1 MKNIF
6 SEAAALLKSGE
17 DVVLA
22 KIISDKGS
30 TPRSSGAMMVIRRNG
45 ATIGTIGGGMVDAHA
60 EKTAEDAFHQ
70 SLSIVSE
77 VDMSS
82 EDAAG
87 ADMIC
92 GGRIEFL
99 CDYVY
104 PDPQATD
111 MFERSIAAERES
123 RKHILCTEFEQG
135 GTAIKAVRRFVIQNG
150 RAVQELSESPDTLD
164 KLWELGKITTG
175 SRIVDVDGRTYCLDV
190 RESGD
195 TLFIFGAGHVGKEV
209 ATLAMNVGFR
219 VVVCDDRQSFANETR
234 FPEPCEII
242 VVDSFDDCL
251 KKLTISESSYIIIVT
266 RGHMHDKTVLE
277 QALSTSAG
285 YIGMIGSKRKREIIY
300 NSLLSQGFS
309 NQDLKR
315 VDSPIGLP
323 IDTDTPE
330 EIAVSIVGQLVHL
343 RSKKRTWRQ
352 HPSQQ

>member
-1 MKNIF
+1 MKDIY
-6 SEAAALLKSGE
+6 SEAAAALKSGE

-30 TPRSSGAMMVIRRNG
+30 TPRSSGAMMVIKRNG
-45 ATIGTIGGGMVDAHA
+45 VTVGTIGGGLVDAHA
-60 EKTAEDAFHQ
+60 QKTAEAAFHQ
-70 SLSIVSE
+70 SLSIVSD
-77 VDMSS
+77 VDMSA

-87 ADMIC
+87 TDMIC

-104 PDPQATD
+104 PDPQTRD
-111 MFERSIAAERES
+111 MFERSVALTRES
-123 RKHILCTEFEQG
+123 RKHILCTEFERDG
-135 GTAIKAVRRFVIQNG
+135 ACIKAVRRFIIQNG
-150 RAVQELSESPDTLD
+150 RAAREVASVPDTPD
-164 KLWELGKITTG
+164 KLWERGKTATG
-175 SRIVDVDGRTYCLDV
+175 SRMVDVDGRAYCIDV

-234 FPEPCEII
+234 FPEPCEIL

-251 KKLTISESSYIIIVT
+251 KGLSINESSYIIIVT

-277 QALSTSAG
+277 QALNTGAG
-285 YIGMIGSKRKREIIY
+285 YIGMIGSKRKRDIIY
-300 NSLLSQGFS
+300 NSLLSQGVGKE
-309 NQDLKR
+309 DLKR
-315 VDSPIGLP
+315 VESPIGLP

-330 EIAVSIVGQLVHL
+330 EIAVSIVGQLIHL
-343 RSKKRTWRQ
+343 RSEKRKWR
-352 HPSQQ
+352 